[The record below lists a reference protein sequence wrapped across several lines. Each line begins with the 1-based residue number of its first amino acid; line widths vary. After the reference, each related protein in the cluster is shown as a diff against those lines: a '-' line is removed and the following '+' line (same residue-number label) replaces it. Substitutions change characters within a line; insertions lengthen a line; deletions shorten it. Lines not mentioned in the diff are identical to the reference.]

1 MVYVNKLPLVHASS
15 RLSNRKNVKIK
26 VVSIKINK
34 EKKEKKARNKVRKQ
48 ERVTPGWT
56 DISSSGPA
64 SFLIYKFRVLQYA
77 DLHNSIKLL
86 NVRGTNKQF
95 SFNTEIYC

>member
-1 MVYVNKLPLVHASS
+1 MEENFLVYVNWLPLVHASS
-15 RLSNRKNVKIK
+15 RWSVRKNVTIN

-34 EKKEKKARNKVRKQ
+34 EKKKEARNKDRKQ

-56 DISSSGPA
+56 DILGPGPV

-77 DLHNSIKLL
+77 DLHNAIKLL
-86 NVRGTNKQF
+86 NLRDTNKQF
-95 SFNTEIYC
+95 SFNT